1 MDQIRGLR
9 FLGRAETCSRV
20 VLLMVLV
27 VAFVLGLQYFELAPL
42 SIFSPGNVNVSKFRD
57 SNYNTTK
64 SAENETFLASQE
76 EASSGFKP
84 YNSTTKV
91 SKSFEHKFLNDA
103 PKTEASR
110 QSKGNET
117 TTSSL
122 HSLQPKI
129 PRIRKKHEQRNTKKP
144 PLVVISI
151 TQMNNM
157 MWKRHNDPKNS
168 LAPLWGSKVD
178 EELKTA
184 RDKIKNAA
192 LVKKDDTLYAPLYH
206 NLSTF
211 KRSYELME
219 QTLKVYVYAEGD
231 RPIFHQPEAM
241 MEGIYASE
249 GWFMK
254 LMESSHRFLT
264 KDPTKAH
271 LFYLP
276 FSSRILQQKLYV
288 HDSHSRRNLVKY
300 LRNYIDLISSNYT
313 FWNRTH
319 GSDHFF
325 TACHDWAPAE
335 TRGPYMNCIRS
346 LCNADVGVDFVVGK
360 DVSLPETKV
369 SSSQNPNGKIG
380 GNRPSKR
387 TILAFFAGNLHGY
400 VRPILLNHW
409 SSRPE
414 PDMKIFNRV
423 DHKSYIRYMKR
434 SRYCVCAKGY
444 EVNSPRVVESILY
457 GCVPVIISDNF
468 VPPFLEI
475 LNWESFAVF
484 VPEKEIPNLRK
495 ILVSIPVRRYV
506 EMQKRVSKV
515 QKHFMWH
522 DGEPVRYD
530 LFHTILHSV
539 WYNRVFQTF

>member
-1 MDQIRGLR
+1 MDQTRVFR
-9 FLGRAETCSRV
+9 FLGQVETCRV

-27 VAFVLGLQYFELAPL
+27 FTVVLGLQYFELTPF
-42 SIFSPGNVNVSKFRD
+42 SIVSPNNGTVTKAREPNDVN
-57 SNYNTTK
+57 K
-64 SAENETFLASQE
+64 SAENETFLASP
-76 EASSGFKP
+76 EASSGFRP
-84 YNSTTKV
+84 RNDTAEDL
-91 SKSFEHKFLNDA
+91 KSFEHKFVNDS
-103 PKTEASR
+103 PKASG
-110 QSKGNET
+110 QSRGNAT
-117 TTSSL
+117 ASSL
-122 HSLQPKI
+122 PSLPPKI
-129 PRIRKKHEQRNTKKP
+129 PQSNKKHHERSTKKP

-157 MWKRHNDPKNS
+157 ILKRHSDPHNS
-168 LAPLWGSKVD
+168 LAPRWGSKVD
-178 EELKTA
+178 KELETA
-184 RDKIKNAA
+184 RNQIKNAA
-192 LVKKDDTLYAPLYH
+192 FVKKDDTLYAPLYH
-206 NLSTF
+206 NLSIF

-219 QTLKVYVYAEGD
+219 QNLKVYVYSEGD
-231 RPIFHQPEAM
+231 RPIFHQPEAI
-241 MEGIYASE
+241 MEGVYASE

-271 LFYLP
+271 LFYLA

-288 HDSHSRRNLVKY
+288 RESHRRRNLVKY
-300 LRNYIDLISSNYT
+300 LRDYIDLIVSNYP
-313 FWNRTH
+313 FWNRTR

-360 DVSLPETKV
+360 DVSLPETKI
-369 SSSQNPNGKIG
+369 SSAQSPNGKIG

-400 VRPILLNHW
+400 VRPILLNQW

-414 PDMKIFNRV
+414 PDMKIFNRI
-423 DHKSYIRYMKR
+423 DHKSYIRFMKR
-434 SRYCVCAKGY
+434 SRFCVCAKGY
-444 EVNSPRVVESILY
+444 EVNSPRVVEAVLY

-468 VPPFLEI
+468 VPPFLEV
-475 LNWESFAVF
+475 LDWQSFAVF

-495 ILVSIPVRRYV
+495 ILISIPVRRYV
-506 EMQKRVSKV
+506 EMQRRVLKV

-522 DGEPVRYD
+522 DDEPVRYD
-530 LFHTILHSV
+530 MFHMILHSV

>member
-1 MDQIRGLR
+1 MDQSRVLR
-9 FLGRAETCSRV
+9 FIGQVETCRV

-27 VAFVLGLQYFELAPL
+27 VAFVSGLQYFELSPVLL
-42 SIFSPGNVNVSKFRD
+42 SIVSPGNSTISEFRK
-57 SNYNTTK
+57 SNDTTK

-76 EASSGFKP
+76 ASTGLKP
-84 YNSTTKV
+84 YNRTTEV
-91 SKSFEHKFLNDA
+91 LKSSEHKFLNDSH
-103 PKTEASR
+103 KIEASGQR
-110 QSKGNET
+110 RRSNET
-117 TTSSL
+117 ASSL
-122 HSLQPKI
+122 HPLQPKI
-129 PRIRKKHEQRNTKKP
+129 PQIRKKYPHRSITKP
-144 PLVVISI
+144 PSIVISI
-151 TQMNNM
+151 KQMNNM
-157 MWKRHNDPKNS
+157 ILKRHNDPRNS

-178 EELKTA
+178 QELKTA
-184 RDKIKNAA
+184 RDKIKKAA

-206 NLSTF
+206 NISIF

-219 QTLKVYVYAEGD
+219 QTLKVYVYSEGD
-231 RPIFHQPEAM
+231 RPIFHQPEAV

-254 LMESSHRFLT
+254 LMESSHKFLT

-271 LFYLP
+271 LFYIP

-288 HDSHSRRNLVKY
+288 HDSHSRNNLVKY
-300 LRNYIDLISSNYT
+300 LGNYIDLIASNYPS
-313 FWNRTH
+313 WNRTC

-325 TACHDWAPAE
+325 TACHDWAPTE
-335 TRGPYMNCIRS
+335 TRGPYINCIRA
-346 LCNADVGVDFVVGK
+346 LCNADVGIDFVVGK

-387 TILAFFAGNLHGY
+387 TILAFFAGSLHGY
-400 VRPILLNHW
+400 VRPILLNQW

-414 PDMKIFNRV
+414 QDMKIFNRI

-434 SRYCVCAKGY
+434 SRFCVCAKGY

-495 ILVSIPVRRYV
+495 ILISIPVRRYV
-506 EMQKRVSKV
+506 EMQKRVLKV

-530 LFHTILHSV
+530 IFHMILHSV

>member
-1 MDQIRGLR
+1 MDQNRVLR
-9 FLGRAETCSRV
+9 FLGQAETCRV
-20 VLLMVLV
+20 LLLMVLV
-27 VAFVLGLQYFELAPL
+27 VAFVLGFQYLELSPL
-42 SIFSPGNVNVSKFRD
+42 SIVLPGNGTVSELRE
-57 SNYNTTK
+57 SNDTTK
-64 SAENETFLASQE
+64 SVENETFLASQE
-76 EASSGFKP
+76 APSVLKP
-84 YNSTTKV
+84 YNSSTEV
-91 SKSFEHKFLNDA
+91 LKSFEDKFLNNS
-103 PKTEASR
+103 PKTETSGQSRGNKTAS
-110 QSKGNET
+110 SP
-117 TTSSL
+117 

-129 PRIRKKHEQRNTKKP
+129 PQIRKKHRQRIIKKP

-157 MWKRHNDPKNS
+157 ILKRHSDPNNS
-168 LAPLWGSKVD
+168 LAPRWGSKVD
-178 EELKTA
+178 KELKTA

-192 LVKKDDTLYAPLYH
+192 LVKKDDSLYAPLYH
-206 NLSTF
+206 NISIF

-219 QTLKVYVYAEGD
+219 RTLKVYVYSEGD
-231 RPIFHQPEAM
+231 RPIFHQPEAIM
-241 MEGIYASE
+241 DGVYASE

-288 HDSHSRRNLVKY
+288 TDSHNRRNLVKY
-300 LRNYIDLISSNYT
+300 LRNYIDLIASNYP
-313 FWNRTH
+313 FWNRTR

-360 DVSLPETKV
+360 DVSFPETKID
-369 SSSQNPNGKIG
+369 SSRNPNGKIG

-387 TILAFFAGNLHGY
+387 TILAFFSGNLHGY
-400 VRPILLNHW
+400 VRPILLDQW

-414 PDMKIFNRV
+414 PDMKIFNRI
-423 DHKSYIRYMKR
+423 DHKSYIRFMKQ
-434 SRYCVCAKGY
+434 SRFCVCAKGY

-468 VPPFLEI
+468 VPPFLEV
-475 LNWESFAVF
+475 LDWESFAVF

-495 ILVSIPVRRYV
+495 ILISIPVWKYV
-506 EMQKRVSKV
+506 EMQKRVLKV

-530 LFHTILHSV
+530 IFHMILHSV